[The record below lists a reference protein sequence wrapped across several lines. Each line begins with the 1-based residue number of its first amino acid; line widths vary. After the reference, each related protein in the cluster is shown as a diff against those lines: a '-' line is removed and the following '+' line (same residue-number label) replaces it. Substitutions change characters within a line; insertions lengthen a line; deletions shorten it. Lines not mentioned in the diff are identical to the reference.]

1 MKDYNLSFEEALKC
15 VLNDEGWVQGD
26 DFAKGVVLRL
36 GGFSDCVEVCCF
48 GGGDIFTTNG
58 FPLRVTKRCYQQKYR
73 VVHSQPE
80 ALRNKD

>member
-26 DFAKGVVLRL
+26 NFAKGVVLRL

-48 GGGDIFTTNG
+48 EGGDR
-58 FPLRVTKRCYQQKYR
+58 FPLQVTKRWYQQKYR
-73 VVHSQPE
+73 VVHSRPE

>member
-15 VLNDEGWVQGD
+15 VLNEKGWVQGD

-36 GGFSDCVEVCCF
+36 GGFSACVEVYCF
-48 GGGDIFTTNG
+48 EDGDC
-58 FPLRVTKRCYQQKYR
+58 FPLQVTKGCYQQKYR